1 VWYIVLIII
10 EKYKVFEH
18 SNDTYKKRFLFNS
31 ENSKKIH
38 HIFFPRDYPFSV
50 KRGYYDF
57 SKYLFLSSVCF
68 NCMNFISTQVMINSL
83 GINISPL
90 KKYAF
95 SAGLN
100 WVIKDG
106 IGQLGS
112 IFYAAKY
119 SHQMEINLKEWR
131 LFATVLLNASVFMEI
146 LTVLLPQHF
155 LLIAS
160 LANISKI
167 LSCNIL
173 SQTY

>member
-1 VWYIVLIII
+1 
-10 EKYKVFEH
+10 
-18 SNDTYKKRFLFNS
+18 
-31 ENSKKIH
+31 
-38 HIFFPRDYPFSV
+38 
-50 KRGYYDF
+50 
-57 SKYLFLSSVCF
+57 
-68 NCMNFISTQVMINSL
+68 MNFISTQVMINSL
-83 GINISPL
+83 GINISPT

-119 SHQMEINLKEWR
+119 SHHMEINLKEWR
-131 LFATVLLNASVFMEI
+131 LFATILLNASVFMEI

-173 SQTY
+173 SQTH